1 MLCISSA
8 RFNLTAKRLV
18 QGDNNTDP
26 TDSHEFENGSYVYQQ
41 DPDTGAFIR
50 VWVEDPD
57 ITDTVLPDDLRI
69 PCIARGVVDGGIRVA
84 GTTERYTPA
93 GIYENVDFVRMQ
105 FPAGY
110 ILTKRDKVTDI
121 RNGKNILLWKEEEF
135 DGAATVFDVLGVT
148 PIIDPFGNHVEN
160 TALLQ
165 RSEVQGG

>member
-18 QGDNNTDP
+18 QGDSNTDP

-84 GTTERYTPA
+84 GTTE
-93 GIYENVDFVRMQ
+93 
-105 FPAGY
+105 
-110 ILTKRDKVTDI
+110 
-121 RNGKNILLWKEEEF
+121 
-135 DGAATVFDVLGVT
+135 
-148 PIIDPFGNHVEN
+148 
-160 TALLQ
+160 
-165 RSEVQGG
+165 